1 MEILKG
7 NGVTKIVINRCFG
20 GFGLSELAMMDI
32 ADRKGWTLVQNGRSN
47 YFTSPEGDISDY
59 DIPRDDLDLIATVEM
74 MGEHSW
80 GSYAELLVVEIP
92 DDVKWVIE
100 EYDGREW
107 IAERHRV
114 WPDW

>member
-20 GFGLSELAMMDI
+20 GFGLSELAMIDY
-32 ADRKGWTLVQNGRSN
+32 ADKKGYEQGQRHNH
-47 YFTSPEGDISDY
+47 YFVKTPDGEILDC
-59 DIPRDDLDLIATVEM
+59 DIPRDDPDLVATVEM

-80 GSYAELLVVEIP
+80 GPYAELLVVEIP

-107 IAERHRV
+107 VAERHRV
-114 WPDW
+114 WP